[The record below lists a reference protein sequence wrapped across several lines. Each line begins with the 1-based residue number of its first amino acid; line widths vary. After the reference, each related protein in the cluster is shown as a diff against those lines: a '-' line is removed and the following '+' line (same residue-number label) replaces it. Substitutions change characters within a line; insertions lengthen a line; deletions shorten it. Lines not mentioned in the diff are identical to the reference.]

1 MTHQQ
6 DILTPHGYHGRY
18 LRIDVGTGR
27 HESVPLPDHVLRS
40 FLGGTGL
47 GVYLMLQ
54 EGQAAV
60 DAFDPAAALAFTF
73 SPLVGSPLTTSAK
86 FAVINR
92 SPLTQQYN
100 DVGEQRLCDCRQEC
114 GLGRDR
120 LDRTSC
126 ITLDRH
132 YR

>member
-1 MTHQQ
+1 MTQQQ

-47 GVYLMLQ
+47 GVYLMFQ
-54 EGQAAV
+54 EGQATV

-73 SPLVGSPLTTSAK
+73 SPLVGSPLSLPDGLYAHLTS
-86 FAVINR
+86 F
-92 SPLTQQYN
+92 
-100 DVGEQRLCDCRQEC
+100 
-114 GLGRDR
+114 
-120 LDRTSC
+120 RTFC
-126 ITLDRH
+126 IKKQKL
-132 YR
+132 